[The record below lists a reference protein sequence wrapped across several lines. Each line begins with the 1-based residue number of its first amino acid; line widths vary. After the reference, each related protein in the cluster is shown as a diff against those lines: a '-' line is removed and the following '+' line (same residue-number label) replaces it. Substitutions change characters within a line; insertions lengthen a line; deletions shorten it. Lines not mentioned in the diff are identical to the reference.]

1 MPLYDENKSK
11 KKPFIN
17 YSLIVINV
25 LIFLWQFLNGMDY
38 RLILNFGEIPYLIF
52 GGRRLYTLITSM
64 FLHADFTHIISNMYY
79 LFIFGDNVEDMF
91 GHVRY
96 LILYLI
102 FGVIGGLVHSLIAVY
117 FQPWDL
123 YIPSIGASGAI
134 SGILGAYLVLFPRAR
149 IVSAVFVY
157 YIIRIVRV
165 PALFFI
171 GFWFILQ
178 LLMSGF
184 QTGVAYWA
192 HIGGFLAGFVAA
204 GIYKLSK
211 PERYYLY

>member
-38 RLILNFGEIPYLIF
+38 RLILNFGEIPYLIL
-52 GGRRLYTLITSM
+52 GGKRLYTLITSM

-204 GIYKLSK
+204 GIYKLGR